1 METWENNLTATP
13 TLKIENSEISLDGDD
28 NNPMIFSQGVNMK
41 ISNCSFHRVG
51 DFVTGQYPNIHL
63 QSNKYS
69 TIEDCYFWDGGIS
82 AGSSLNS
89 EIEITNNSIYRADK
103 GISFWGVNK
112 IMHNKIDIVNVGLE
126 GGTVSNKL
134 QNVIIQ
140 NNEIHN
146 VTAQAIDLVGKNITR
161 SKNSISGNGE
171 SGKGIKI
178 IYSSGSISNNL
189 LRNFKIHRI
198 I

>member
-1 METWENNLTATP
+1 
-13 TLKIENSEISLDGDD
+13 
-28 NNPMIFSQGVNMK
+28 
-41 ISNCSFHRVG
+41 
-51 DFVTGQYPNIHL
+51 
-63 QSNKYS
+63 
-69 TIEDCYFWDGGIS
+69 
-82 AGSSLNS
+82 
-89 EIEITNNSIYRADK
+89 
-103 GISFWGVNK
+103 
-112 IMHNKIDIVNVGLE
+112 MHNKIDIVNVGLE

-146 VTAQAIDLVGKNITR
+146 VTAQAIDLVGENITL

-189 LRNFKIHRI
+189 LTNFKVQENHLIVMMGLLCM
-198 I
+198 